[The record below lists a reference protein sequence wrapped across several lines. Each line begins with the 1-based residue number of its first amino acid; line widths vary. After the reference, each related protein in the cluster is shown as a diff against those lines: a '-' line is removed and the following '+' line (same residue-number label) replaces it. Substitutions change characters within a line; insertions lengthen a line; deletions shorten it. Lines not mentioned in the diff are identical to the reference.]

1 MHKVTIRVVKT
12 FPRNKIIWNTY
23 CSKIATLT
31 YFEKKIM
38 FFFKKNPKFSKWNP
52 KKNFGR
58 VVKIAFDVSGRI
70 FFGFFKNFCKDIA
83 RNTSKK
89 LKSAQTYHPID
100 AYFEWSYKNYN
111 FSRIEHVQKWQKGFK
126 NFQWITNLNRK
137 SCNNSEP
144 KLSKV
149 TFI

>member
-31 YFEKKIM
+31 YFEKKSS
-38 FFFKKNPKFSKWNP
+38 FFLKKTRSFQNETQKKFWQGCQNCIR
-52 KKNFGR
+52 R
-58 VVKIAFDVSGRI
+58 VRTNI
-70 FFGFFKNFCKDIA
+70 FWVFKNFCKDIA

-100 AYFEWSYKNYN
+100 AYFEWSYQNYN